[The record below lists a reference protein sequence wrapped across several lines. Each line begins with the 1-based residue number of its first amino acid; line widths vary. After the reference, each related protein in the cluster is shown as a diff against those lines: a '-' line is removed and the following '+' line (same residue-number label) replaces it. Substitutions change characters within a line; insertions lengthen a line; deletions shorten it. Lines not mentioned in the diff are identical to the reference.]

1 MIDPYSNSR
10 QKISATETDCLQ
22 MDSAIKHIHLIAIC
36 GTAMGSI
43 AAMLKS
49 QGYHIT
55 GSDEHVY
62 PPMSTF
68 LEDQGIQI
76 YPGFDEKNLQP
87 HPDLVIIGNAMSRGN
102 PEVEYV
108 LENKIPYTS
117 LPLAIKD
124 FFIRGKHSI
133 VVAGTHGKTTT
144 TSLIAWMLEIAGK
157 KPSFLIGGIPLNFN
171 QGFKLDSGNIFV
183 VEGDEYDSAFFD
195 KGAKF
200 FHYMPDIVVLNNI
213 EFDHADIFDNLDQ
226 IKLAFRRLI
235 NLIPRNGLLV
245 GCGDDPNVVELIPRA
260 FSPVQTFGLSENNF
274 WRATNIEYATN
285 STSFDV
291 IKEGSLFG
299 HFTIPLSGDHN
310 IRNATASIAV
320 ADFHHLPKD
329 QIQKSFSGFKSIKK
343 RLEIRAQIDNI
354 TIYDDF
360 AHHPTEVRT
369 TINGLKH
376 QFPSRRLWAVYEPRT
391 STAKRKLMENPY
403 AEAFDNADIAIFAPL
418 HLPHKVKEEER
429 LSIENVI
436 TTIRKKNSHAY
447 IFKSVQDIVGYIVN
461 HVQPHDIV
469 LIMSNGAFGGIHDL
483 LIERL
488 SSR

>member
-1 MIDPYSNSR
+1 MNST
-10 QKISATETDCLQ
+10 IE
-22 MDSAIKHIHLIAIC
+22 HIHLIAIC

-49 QGYHIT
+49 QGYKIT

-68 LEDQGIQI
+68 LEEQGIHI
-76 YPGFDEKNLQP
+76 YQGFDEKNLQP

-108 LENKIPYTS
+108 LENKIRYTS

-124 FFIRGKHSI
+124 FFLRGKHSI
-133 VVAGTHGKTTT
+133 VVSGTHGKTTT
-144 TSLIAWMLEIAGK
+144 SSLIAWMLEVAGK
-157 KPSFLIGGIPLNFN
+157 KPSFLIGGIPLNFKK
-171 QGFKLDSGNIFV
+171 GFKLDSGDIFV

-213 EFDHADIFDNLDQ
+213 EFDHADIYDNLDQ

-235 NLIPRNGLLV
+235 NLIPRNGLLIA
-245 GCGDDPNVVELIPRA
+245 CGDDTNVRELLPAA
-260 FSPVQTFGLSENNF
+260 FSPVQTFGLADDNF
-274 WRATNIEYATN
+274 WKAMNIKYSSSH
-285 STSFDV
+285 STFDV
-291 IKEGSLFG
+291 TKENSFYGTYEL
-299 HFTIPLSGDHN
+299 PLSGNHN
-310 IRNATASIAV
+310 IRNALATIAV
-320 ADFHHLPKD
+320 ADFHDLP
-329 QIQKSFSGFKSIKK
+329 QGVIQESFTNFKSIKK
-343 RLEIRAQIDNI
+343 RLEIRAQINGI

-360 AHHPTEVRT
+360 AHHPTEAKT
-369 TINGLKH
+369 TIDGLKN
-376 QFPSRRLWAVYEPRT
+376 QFPNKRLWAIFEPRT
-391 STAKRKLMENPY
+391 ATAKRKSMEKFY
-403 AEAFDNADIAIFAPL
+403 IDAFDNADITIFAPL
-418 HLPHKVKEEER
+418 HLPHKVNAEER
-429 LSIENVI
+429 ISVEELVSKIRERQNEAYLFESVEKIIE
-436 TTIRKKNSHAY
+436 
-447 IFKSVQDIVGYIVN
+447 YIVN
-461 HVQPHDIV
+461 HVQSNDLI